1 MMTSRLLILSSGRKV
16 TISPPR
22 LLWDVRFLSTRPER
36 SKVATVDTTSILNS
50 AAGFF
55 SMMRWKAATALTASL
70 PEKER
75 RQLLDSLYQNG
86 IPPKPLPLET
96 KDIAAP
102 VVTDLEMKN
111 SIAEAVA
118 AARAEESRRHAEK
131 WEREKEALLLEAQ
144 AAATARIESDLA
156 IQKRRLAFEQ
166 WKEQVEAEKKALS
179 NSPPANAVL
188 LKDTIATETVIADSE
203 PSNQTLAVPVENA
216 VTIEP
221 HPILGACLLDLGYKR
236 VHVVSAS
243 ALAAIPVWKEQ
254 RIYRHDRAKAMA
266 ADKLKTM
273 HLGMPGVIGLYE
285 DTQGRLSILDGQHRV
300 GMFTIL
306 ASKQKD
312 GADGM
317 LDRILVE
324 VYPQL
329 DHHDEA
335 HAQDIFLEINKAEPI
350 KLVDMPGI
358 AKVGDRKILLD
369 ATESLYEKYPDMFS
383 ASQKCRPPHLNRDNL
398 RDALFAANVIARH
411 EIKSSKQLE
420 EWILQQNELL
430 VAQFAADP
438 KTAAHVPKTALDKSH
453 KFRFYLGVNST
464 WYFN

>member
-1 MMTSRLLILSSGRKV
+1 
-16 TISPPR
+16 
-22 LLWDVRFLSTRPER
+22 
-36 SKVATVDTTSILNS
+36 
-50 AAGFF
+50 
-55 SMMRWKAATALTASL
+55 
-70 PEKER
+70 
-75 RQLLDSLYQNG
+75 
-86 IPPKPLPLET
+86 
-96 KDIAAP
+96 
-102 VVTDLEMKN
+102 
-111 SIAEAVA
+111 
-118 AARAEESRRHAEK
+118 
-131 WEREKEALLLEAQ
+131 
-144 AAATARIESDLA
+144 
-156 IQKRRLAFEQ
+156 
-166 WKEQVEAEKKALS
+166 
-179 NSPPANAVL
+179 
-188 LKDTIATETVIADSE
+188 
-203 PSNQTLAVPVENA
+203 VENTMPL
-216 VTIEP
+216 VEP
-221 HPILGACLLDLGYKR
+221 HPILGSCLLDLGYKR
-236 VHVVSAS
+236 VHVVSAT

-266 ADKLKTM
+266 TDKVKTM

-312 GADGM
+312 DAQGM

-335 HAQDIFLEINKAEPI
+335 HAQEIFLEINKAEPI

-411 EIKSSKQLE
+411 EIKNSKQLE
-420 EWILQQNELL
+420 EWILHQNELL
-430 VAQFAADP
+430 AAQFAADS
-438 KTAAHVPKTALDKSH
+438 KAAAHVAKTALDKSH